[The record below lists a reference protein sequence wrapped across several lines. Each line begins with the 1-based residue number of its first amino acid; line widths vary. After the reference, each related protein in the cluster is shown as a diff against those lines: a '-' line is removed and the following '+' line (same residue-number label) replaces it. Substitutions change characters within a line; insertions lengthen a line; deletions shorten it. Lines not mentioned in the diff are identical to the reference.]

1 MNKSLNKNLLII
13 NSYIDLM
20 KPSILIMVLITT
32 ILGFYLGSDGNI
44 VWINLI
50 WMLTGTTF
58 SAGGASVLNQYL
70 ERDQDKIMNRTCD
83 RPIPLG
89 IISPYNA
96 LVFGIITVIIGTSIL
111 VVKINLLTGFLS
123 LLTVFMYVLVYT
135 PMKRVTW
142 LNTSIGSVPGALP
155 PIGGWAAATNSID
168 SGAWILFGILYLW
181 QHPHFFAIAWMCKN
195 DYEKAGFKMLPTG
208 RKDRKTAFQITFY
221 TLWMIFISLIPYTH
235 YSGSLS
241 LTQNS
246 ALLIL
251 ILGITMLY
259 FSIDLMVK
267 KSNKAASKLIIVSIF
282 YLSLVQLIF
291 IFDKYFLA

>member
-1 MNKSLNKNLLII
+1 MDKSLNKNLLII

-195 DYEKAGFKMLPTG
+195 DYEKAGFKMLPVIEPDGKRTV
-208 RKDRKTAFQITFY
+208 RQI
-221 TLWMIFISLIPYTH
+221 LWHLSLLFPISLLPVLIGMNGYI
-235 YSGSLS
+235 YLYGSLIITLYYFLS
-241 LTQNS
+241 AFPMLKNKSHKNASQILKAS
-246 ALLIL
+246 VLYLPALLVI
-251 ILGITMLY
+251 IIIDKGI
-259 FSIDLMVK
+259 
-267 KSNKAASKLIIVSIF
+267 
-282 YLSLVQLIF
+282 
-291 IFDKYFLA
+291 

>member
-1 MNKSLNKNLLII
+1 
-13 NSYIDLM
+13 M

-195 DYEKAGFKMLPTG
+195 DYEKAGFKMLPVIEPDGKRTV
-208 RKDRKTAFQITFY
+208 RQI
-221 TLWMIFISLIPYTH
+221 LWHLSLLFPISLLPVLIGMNGYI
-235 YSGSLS
+235 YLYGSLIITLYYFLS
-241 LTQNS
+241 AFPMLKNKSHKNASQILKAS
-246 ALLIL
+246 VLYLPALLVI
-251 ILGITMLY
+251 IIIDKGI
-259 FSIDLMVK
+259 
-267 KSNKAASKLIIVSIF
+267 
-282 YLSLVQLIF
+282 
-291 IFDKYFLA
+291 

>member
-195 DYEKAGFKMLPTG
+195 DYEKAGFKMLPVIEPDGKRTV
-208 RKDRKTAFQITFY
+208 RQI
-221 TLWMIFISLIPYTH
+221 LWHLSLLFPISLLPVLIGMNGYI
-235 YSGSLS
+235 YFYGSLIITLYYFLS
-241 LTQNS
+241 AFPMLKNKSHKNASQILKAS
-246 ALLIL
+246 VLYLPALLI
-251 ILGITMLY
+251 IIIIDKGI
-259 FSIDLMVK
+259 
-267 KSNKAASKLIIVSIF
+267 
-282 YLSLVQLIF
+282 
-291 IFDKYFLA
+291 

>member
-181 QHPHFFAIAWMCKN
+181 QHQHFFAIAWMCKN
-195 DYEKAGFKMLPTG
+195 DYEKAGFKMLPVIEPDGKRTV
-208 RKDRKTAFQITFY
+208 RQI
-221 TLWMIFISLIPYTH
+221 LWHLSLLFPISLLPVLIGMNGYI
-235 YSGSLS
+235 YLYGSLIITLYYFLS
-241 LTQNS
+241 AFPMLKNKSHKNASQILKAS
-246 ALLIL
+246 VLYLPALLVI
-251 ILGITMLY
+251 IIIDKGI
-259 FSIDLMVK
+259 
-267 KSNKAASKLIIVSIF
+267 
-282 YLSLVQLIF
+282 
-291 IFDKYFLA
+291 

>member
-96 LVFGIITVIIGTSIL
+96 LVFGIITVVIGTSIL

-195 DYEKAGFKMLPTG
+195 DYEKAGFKMLPVIEPDGKRTV
-208 RKDRKTAFQITFY
+208 RQI
-221 TLWMIFISLIPYTH
+221 LWHLSLLFPISLLPVLIGMNGYI
-235 YSGSLS
+235 YLYGSLIITLYYFLS
-241 LTQNS
+241 AFPMLKNKSHKNASQILKAS
-246 ALLIL
+246 VLYLPALLVI
-251 ILGITMLY
+251 IIIDKGI
-259 FSIDLMVK
+259 
-267 KSNKAASKLIIVSIF
+267 
-282 YLSLVQLIF
+282 
-291 IFDKYFLA
+291 

>member
-96 LVFGIITVIIGTSIL
+96 LVFGIITVIIGTIIL

-195 DYEKAGFKMLPTG
+195 DYEKAGFKMLPVIEPDGKRTV
-208 RKDRKTAFQITFY
+208 RQI
-221 TLWMIFISLIPYTH
+221 LWHLSLLFPISLLPVLIGMNGYI
-235 YSGSLS
+235 YFYGSLIITLYYFLS
-241 LTQNS
+241 AFPMLKNKSHKNASQILKAS
-246 ALLIL
+246 VLYLPALLVI
-251 ILGITMLY
+251 IIIDKGI
-259 FSIDLMVK
+259 
-267 KSNKAASKLIIVSIF
+267 
-282 YLSLVQLIF
+282 
-291 IFDKYFLA
+291 

>member
-195 DYEKAGFKMLPTG
+195 DYEKAGFKMLPVIEPDGKRTV
-208 RKDRKTAFQITFY
+208 RQI
-221 TLWMIFISLIPYTH
+221 LWHLSLLFPISLLPVLIGMNGYI
-235 YSGSLS
+235 YLYGSLIITLYYFLS
-241 LTQNS
+241 AFPMLKNKSHKNASQILKAS
-246 ALLIL
+246 VLYLPALLVI
-251 ILGITMLY
+251 IIIDKGI
-259 FSIDLMVK
+259 
-267 KSNKAASKLIIVSIF
+267 
-282 YLSLVQLIF
+282 
-291 IFDKYFLA
+291 

>member
-89 IISPYNA
+89 VISPYNA

-195 DYEKAGFKMLPTG
+195 DYEKAGFKMLPVIEPDGKRTV
-208 RKDRKTAFQITFY
+208 RQI
-221 TLWMIFISLIPYTH
+221 LWHLSLLFPISLLPVLIGMNGYI
-235 YSGSLS
+235 YLYGSLIITLYYFLS
-241 LTQNS
+241 AFPMLKNKSHKNASQILKAS
-246 ALLIL
+246 VLYLPALLVI
-251 ILGITMLY
+251 IIIDKGI
-259 FSIDLMVK
+259 
-267 KSNKAASKLIIVSIF
+267 
-282 YLSLVQLIF
+282 
-291 IFDKYFLA
+291 

>member
-195 DYEKAGFKMLPTG
+195 DYEKAGFKMLPVIEPDGKRTV
-208 RKDRKTAFQITFY
+208 RQI
-221 TLWMIFISLIPYTH
+221 LWHLSLLFPISLLPVLIGMNGHIYL
-235 YSGSLS
+235 YGSLIITLYYFLS
-241 LTQNS
+241 AFPMLKNKSHKNASQILKAS
-246 ALLIL
+246 VLYLPALLI
-251 ILGITMLY
+251 IIIIDKGI
-259 FSIDLMVK
+259 
-267 KSNKAASKLIIVSIF
+267 
-282 YLSLVQLIF
+282 
-291 IFDKYFLA
+291 

>member
-32 ILGFYLGSDGNI
+32 ILGFYLGSDGKI

-155 PIGGWAAATNSID
+155 PIGRWAAATNSID
-168 SGAWILFGILYLW
+168 SGAWILFAILYLW

-195 DYEKAGFKMLPTG
+195 DYEKAGFKMLPVIEPDGKRTV
-208 RKDRKTAFQITFY
+208 RQI
-221 TLWMIFISLIPYTH
+221 LWHLSLLFPISLLPVLIGMNGYI
-235 YSGSLS
+235 YLYGSLIITLYYFLS
-241 LTQNS
+241 AFPMLKNKSHKNASQILKAS
-246 ALLIL
+246 VLYLPALLI
-251 ILGITMLY
+251 IIIIDKGI
-259 FSIDLMVK
+259 
-267 KSNKAASKLIIVSIF
+267 
-282 YLSLVQLIF
+282 
-291 IFDKYFLA
+291 

>member
-123 LLTVFMYVLVYT
+123 LLTIFMYVLVYT

-195 DYEKAGFKMLPTG
+195 DYEKAGFKMLPVIEPDGKRTV
-208 RKDRKTAFQITFY
+208 RQI
-221 TLWMIFISLIPYTH
+221 LWHLSLLFPISLLPVLIGMNGYI
-235 YSGSLS
+235 YLYGSLIITLYYFLS
-241 LTQNS
+241 AFPMLKNKSHKNASQILKAS
-246 ALLIL
+246 VLYLPALLVI
-251 ILGITMLY
+251 IIIDKGI
-259 FSIDLMVK
+259 
-267 KSNKAASKLIIVSIF
+267 
-282 YLSLVQLIF
+282 
-291 IFDKYFLA
+291 

>member
-1 MNKSLNKNLLII
+1 
-13 NSYIDLM
+13 M

-96 LVFGIITVIIGTSIL
+96 LVFGIITVIIGTIIL

-195 DYEKAGFKMLPTG
+195 DYEKAGFKMLPVIEPDGKRTV
-208 RKDRKTAFQITFY
+208 RQI
-221 TLWMIFISLIPYTH
+221 LWHLSLLFPISLLPVLIGMNGYI
-235 YSGSLS
+235 YLYGSLIITLYYFLS
-241 LTQNS
+241 AFPMLKNKSHKNASQILKAS
-246 ALLIL
+246 VLYLPALLVI
-251 ILGITMLY
+251 IIIDKGI
-259 FSIDLMVK
+259 
-267 KSNKAASKLIIVSIF
+267 
-282 YLSLVQLIF
+282 
-291 IFDKYFLA
+291 

>member
-168 SGAWILFGILYLW
+168 SGAWILFAILYLW

-195 DYEKAGFKMLPTG
+195 DYEKAGFKMLPVIEPDGKRTV
-208 RKDRKTAFQITFY
+208 RQI
-221 TLWMIFISLIPYTH
+221 LWHLSLLFPISLLPVLIGMNGYI
-235 YSGSLS
+235 YLYGSLIITLYYFLS
-241 LTQNS
+241 AFPMLKNKSHKNASQILKAS
-246 ALLIL
+246 VLYLPALLVI
-251 ILGITMLY
+251 IIIDKGI
-259 FSIDLMVK
+259 
-267 KSNKAASKLIIVSIF
+267 
-282 YLSLVQLIF
+282 
-291 IFDKYFLA
+291 

>member
-111 VVKINLLTGFLS
+111 VIKINLLTGFLS

-195 DYEKAGFKMLPTG
+195 DYEKAGFKMLPVIEPDGKRTV
-208 RKDRKTAFQITFY
+208 RQI
-221 TLWMIFISLIPYTH
+221 LWHLSLLFPISLLPVLIGMNGYI
-235 YSGSLS
+235 YLYGSLIITLYYFLS
-241 LTQNS
+241 AFPMLKNKSHKNASQILKAS
-246 ALLIL
+246 VLYLPALLVI
-251 ILGITMLY
+251 IIIDKGI
-259 FSIDLMVK
+259 
-267 KSNKAASKLIIVSIF
+267 
-282 YLSLVQLIF
+282 
-291 IFDKYFLA
+291 

>member
-44 VWINLI
+44 IWINLI
-50 WMLTGTTF
+50 WMLNGTTF

-195 DYEKAGFKMLPTG
+195 DYEKAGFKMLPVIEPDGKRTV
-208 RKDRKTAFQITFY
+208 RQI
-221 TLWMIFISLIPYTH
+221 LWHLSLLFPISLLPVLIGMNGYI
-235 YSGSLS
+235 YLYGSLIITLYYFLS
-241 LTQNS
+241 AFPMLKNKSHKNASQILKAS
-246 ALLIL
+246 VLYLPALLI
-251 ILGITMLY
+251 IIIIDKGI
-259 FSIDLMVK
+259 
-267 KSNKAASKLIIVSIF
+267 
-282 YLSLVQLIF
+282 
-291 IFDKYFLA
+291 

>member
-123 LLTVFMYVLVYT
+123 LLTAFMYVLVYT

-168 SGAWILFGILYLW
+168 SGAWILFAILFLW

-195 DYEKAGFKMLPTG
+195 DYEKAGFKMLPVIEPDGKRTV
-208 RKDRKTAFQITFY
+208 RQI
-221 TLWMIFISLIPYTH
+221 LWHLSLLFPISLLPVLIGMNGYI
-235 YSGSLS
+235 YLYGSLIITLYYFLS
-241 LTQNS
+241 AFPMLKNKSHKNASQILKAS
-246 ALLIL
+246 VLYLPALLVI
-251 ILGITMLY
+251 IIIDKGI
-259 FSIDLMVK
+259 
-267 KSNKAASKLIIVSIF
+267 
-282 YLSLVQLIF
+282 
-291 IFDKYFLA
+291 

>member
-89 IISPYNA
+89 VISPYNA
-96 LVFGIITVIIGTSIL
+96 LVFGIITVIIGTIIL

-195 DYEKAGFKMLPTG
+195 DYEKAGFKMLPVIEPDGKRTV
-208 RKDRKTAFQITFY
+208 RQI
-221 TLWMIFISLIPYTH
+221 LWHLSLLFPISLLPVLIGMNGYI
-235 YSGSLS
+235 YLYGSLIITLYYFLS
-241 LTQNS
+241 AFPMLKNKSHKNASQILKAS
-246 ALLIL
+246 VLYLPALLVI
-251 ILGITMLY
+251 IIIDKGI
-259 FSIDLMVK
+259 
-267 KSNKAASKLIIVSIF
+267 
-282 YLSLVQLIF
+282 
-291 IFDKYFLA
+291 